1 MNKAPIS
8 KVPDSGFADDGTQLL
23 EAGRRSLQ
31 LVSEATERAANQLNT
46 PFLEALKLISRAVGV
61 TSINVHRGIDL
72 DRGNSVSQGKVVVT
86 GVGKSAHIAAKISAT
101 LNSTGTPSLFL
112 HAGEALHGDVG
123 AVMPADAV
131 ICLSKSGASEE
142 IVSLIPAL
150 KRRGCSLIAL
160 TANAHGPL
168 AKAADVVI
176 DLGVTEEACPH
187 DLAPTTS
194 TSLQLAMGDALAMA
208 LMSLSGFRAEDFAKN
223 HPAGALGKRLT
234 WTLNELLDPTR
245 TPSVNWNA
253 PIEEVLRSMS
263 NGRYGATVVMHRERA
278 HDIGGIITDGDLR
291 RAMMAGTLQGACA
304 GDVASTHAHTLDA
317 SMLAHHAAKHMQ
329 ETGISQVIVT
339 RNGKYAG
346 MVHVHDCMREGLV

>member
-1 MNKAPIS
+1 VNKAPFSPIT
-8 KVPDSGFADDGTQLL
+8 DSGISDDEARLL
-23 EAGRRSLQ
+23 QAGRRSLQ
-31 LVSEATERAANQLNT
+31 LVAEATARAAHTLNSA
-46 PFLEALKLISRAVGV
+46 FLEALNLISKTVGGMSRGAGAV
-61 TSINVHRGIDL
+61 TTRG
-72 DRGNSVSQGKVVVT
+72 RGKVVVT

-101 LNSTGTPSLFL
+101 LNSTGTPALFL

-123 AVMPADAV
+123 AVMPGDAV

-142 IVSLIPAL
+142 IVGLIPTL
-150 KRRGCSLIAL
+150 KQRGCSLIAL

-168 AKAADVVI
+168 AKAADVVL
-176 DLGVTEEACPH
+176 DVGVTEEACPH

-245 TPSVNWNA
+245 TPFVPWGA
-253 PIEEVLRSMS
+253 PMEEVLQSMS
-263 NGRYGATVVMHRERA
+263 NGRYGATVVMHPEQA
-278 HDIGGIITDGDLR
+278 DAIGGIITDGDLR
-291 RAMMAGTLQGACA
+291 RAMMAGALQGATA
-304 GDVASTHAHTLDA
+304 GDVASTHAHILDS